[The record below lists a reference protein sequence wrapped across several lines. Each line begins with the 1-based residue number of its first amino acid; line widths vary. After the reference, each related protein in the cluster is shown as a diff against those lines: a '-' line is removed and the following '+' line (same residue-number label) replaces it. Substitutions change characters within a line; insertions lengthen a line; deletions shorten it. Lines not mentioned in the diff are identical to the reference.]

1 MEQESLPQYVGGVRV
16 DPVTEDEVLN
26 IIVRAVATRVLC
38 RIHTLNVDHVVL
50 AHRYPDFAAAI
61 QTARVVVPDGMPL
74 VWLLNKRGLGVSR
87 ITGVDLMERI
97 LRNYSFRVALLGG
110 EAGVGDAVRQT
121 AAEHGWCADIVSI
134 LAPQR
139 ADVVSIA
146 RSEALVG
153 QIRGLNVDVLFVS
166 FGAPLQEQWLYH
178 HEKALNVP
186 VLIGVGAAMDFLAGR
201 IRRAPPFVRN
211 HGLEWLYRMA
221 QDPVRLGA
229 RYIGRDWR
237 FVPLIWK
244 YRKRPG
250 PLILGLGVPERTVL
264 LEGSSQHEEPAG

>member
-1 MEQESLPQYVGGVRV
+1 MKERSSSQYVGGVRV
-16 DPVTEDEVLN
+16 DPVTEDSVLK
-26 IIVRAVATRVLC
+26 IAVDAVATRVLC

-97 LRNYSFRVALLGG
+97 LRDYSFRVALLGG
-110 EAGVGDAVRQT
+110 EAGVGDMVRQT
-121 AAEHGWCADIVSI
+121 AAQHGWRADIVRVF
-134 LAPQR
+134 APER
-139 ADVVSIA
+139 ADVVSTA
-146 RSEALVG
+146 RSEALVT
-153 QIRGLNVDVLFVS
+153 QIRDLNVDVLFVS
-166 FGAPLQEQWLYH
+166 FGTPLQEQWLYH
-178 HEKALNVP
+178 HEKALKVP
-186 VLIGVGAAMDFLAGR
+186 VLMGVGAAMDFLAGR
-201 IRRAPPFVRN
+201 IRRAPPVVRN

-221 QDPVRLGA
+221 QDPVRLGG

-244 YRKRPG
+244 YRERPA
-250 PLILGLGVPERTVL
+250 PPVLRRIPERTVL
-264 LEGSSQHEEPAG
+264 LLEGSSHHEDPAG